1 MESSPPSRLRRSLVA
16 VATGA
21 WAIAGGA
28 LFSWIGTPLPWLL
41 GSLAAVSALS
51 LSGRV
56 SRLPAWGLTI
66 GQISIGA
73 ALGLYFTP
81 VVIHALGTLLGWMVF
96 TGLATCLLSML
107 GAVYLQRV
115 TGLDGRSCFFAAAIG
130 AASDMAVQAAR
141 DGARADLVA
150 MSHTVRV
157 ALVVTIVPLLATF
170 LAAHG
175 QGSASAQGTVEA
187 VRLLP
192 WLDMTWVCA
201 CAAAAGYLGK
211 RLRVP
216 NPWIMGPLAL
226 TIAVAA
232 LIPEARLQPSVVA
245 GAQVLIGWALGQRF
259 NRAMF
264 RDSPRFLVAAA
275 SLTLLLLVAGAGLA
289 WLVHWGANLPFA
301 SAFIATAPGGIAEM
315 AITAKV
321 LALDPPTVTAFQA
334 VRLVFIVLG
343 VRLLL
348 SLSLRWGWIREAAGA
363 PPTHTSHP

>member
-1 MESSPPSRLRRSLVA
+1 MRWALA
-16 VATGA
+16 AATGA
-21 WAIAGGA
+21 WAVAGGA
-28 LFSWIGTPLPWLL
+28 LFHWLETPLPWLL
-41 GSLAAVSALS
+41 GSLAAVSLLS
-51 LSGRV
+51 LLGRV
-56 SRLPAWGLTI
+56 SRLPLWGLTL

-81 VVIHALGTLLGWMVF
+81 VVIAALGALLGWMIL

-107 GAVYLQRV
+107 GAVFLQRL

-157 ALVVTIVPLLATF
+157 ALVVTLVPLVATWLAT
-170 LAAHG
+170 
-175 QGSASAQGTVEA
+175 QPASVPLEATGADA

-192 WLDMTWVCA
+192 WLDMLWVCA
-201 CAAAAGYLGK
+201 LAASAGYLGLK
-211 RLRVP
+211 LRLP
-216 NPWIMGPLAL
+216 NPWVMGPLAL
-226 TIAVAA
+226 TIGVAA
-232 LIPEARLQPSVVA
+232 LVPEARLQPSVVA

-259 NRAMF
+259 NREMF
-264 RDSPRFLVAAA
+264 RDSPRFLAAAA
-275 SLTLLLLVAGAGLA
+275 SLTALLLLAGAALA
-289 WLVHWGANLPFA
+289 WLVHWGAGLPYA
-301 SAFIATAPGGIAEM
+301 SAFVATAPGGIAEM

-343 VRLLL
+343 VRILL
-348 SLSLRWGWIREAAGA
+348 SLTLRLGWIREAAEA
-363 PPTHTSHP
+363 RQTHTSRP

>member
-1 MESSPPSRLRRSLVA
+1 M
-16 VATGA
+16 
-21 WAIAGGA
+21 
-28 LFSWIGTPLPWLL
+28 LFSWIETPLPWLL
-41 GSLAAVSALS
+41 GSLAAVSLMS

-81 VVIHALGTLLGWMVF
+81 VVIMALSNLLGWMVL
-96 TGLATCLLSML
+96 TGLVTCLLSML

-115 TGLDGRSCFFAAAIG
+115 TSLDGHSCFFAAAIG

-157 ALVVTIVPLLATF
+157 ALVVTIVPLLATLF
-170 LAAHG
+170 AA
-175 QGSASAQGTVEA
+175 QGSSNSSIQVAGDL

-192 WLDMTWVCA
+192 WRDMTWVCA
-201 CAAAAGYLGK
+201 CSAAAGYLGQK
-211 RLRVP
+211 LKVP
-216 NPWIMGPLAL
+216 NPWVMGPLTL
-226 TIAVAA
+226 TIVVAA

-259 NRAMF
+259 NREMF
-264 RDSPRFLVAAA
+264 RDSPRFLIAAA
-275 SLTLLLLVAGAGLA
+275 SLTVLLLLAGAGLA
-289 WLVHWGANLPFA
+289 WLVHWGANLSYA

-348 SLSLRWGWIREAAGA
+348 RLTLRLGWIQEAAGVRLTRTS
-363 PPTHTSHP
+363 PP